1 MAGGR
6 LNLKMA
12 TSPFTEEVTKMIEEN
27 TIWKS
32 TKDVTKFGKFT
43 LTCKIILKNFNALMF
58 LFVCLSI
65 FQDISL
71 YQQCTMFKL

>member
-1 MAGGR
+1 MIASYNAIITFSEVIIVGGIVAGGR

-32 TKDVTKFGKFT
+32 TKDVTKFGEILFQR
-43 LTCKIILKNFNALMF
+43 KI
-58 LFVCLSI
+58 
-65 FQDISL
+65 
-71 YQQCTMFKL
+71 

>member
-1 MAGGR
+1 MIASYNAIITFSEVIIVGGIVAGGR

-32 TKDVTKFGKFT
+32 TKDATKFGEILFQR
-43 LTCKIILKNFNALMF
+43 KIRSF
-58 LFVCLSI
+58 
-65 FQDISL
+65 
-71 YQQCTMFKL
+71 Y

>member
-6 LNLKMA
+6 LNLNMA

-32 TKDVTKFGKFT
+32 TKDVTKFGEILFQR
-43 LTCKIILKNFNALMF
+43 KI
-58 LFVCLSI
+58 
-65 FQDISL
+65 
-71 YQQCTMFKL
+71 